1 MADLVKRYPKAP
13 SDSLAGV
20 SFQVRRGEV
29 FGFLGPDGAGKTTT
43 IGILTT
49 RIRPTRGRA
58 CVAGVDVV
66 AKPVGG
72 RRVLGV
78 VPQQNN
84 LDRSLSV
91 RQNLLFHASY
101 HGVPRAR
108 RQKLADALLDQ
119 FGLADRSDGRG
130 AR

>member
-1 MADLVKRYPKAP
+1 M
-13 SDSLAGV
+13 
-20 SFQVRRGEV
+20 
-29 FGFLGPDGAGKTTT
+29 
-43 IGILTT
+43 
-49 RIRPTRGRA
+49 
-58 CVAGVDVV
+58 AGVDVV
-66 AKPVGG
+66 ADPVGA

-108 RQKLADALLDQ
+108 RNELADALLEQ
-119 FGLADRSDGRG
+119 FGLADRPEAGPTTSPA
-130 AR
+130 ARSSG